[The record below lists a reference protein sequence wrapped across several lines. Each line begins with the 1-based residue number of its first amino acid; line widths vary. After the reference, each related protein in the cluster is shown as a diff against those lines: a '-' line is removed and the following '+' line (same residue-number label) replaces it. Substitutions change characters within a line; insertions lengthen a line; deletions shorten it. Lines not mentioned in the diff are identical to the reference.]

1 MRRAEGARVLV
12 SRPRNS
18 MCFVAIKMDRLEKQP
33 TDLRQN
39 TCYFGDGTLHVMN
52 LGWMLCASLLLAASA
67 PAGERTALQSSPGT
81 QTNNGGTPT
90 WSFDLDSDYTLGSS
104 IQKYSS
110 FGPQAGYHY
119 EIEVLRDFPLFDKYS
134 LQLGLD
140 SERFAFSRSNSLFPY
155 AMTSVAAEI
164 AVSYWDGDEFFP
176 LLKIEPG
183 FFYTRDY
190 ITENSFD
197 IPIRVAFGFKVY
209 KEVHLVLG
217 FSADRFQQ
225 IPIFPVAGFNWEIN
239 DKLNLRA
246 VFPEPRFSYTP
257 NDSVEFF
264 LAGQY
269 AGGTYRNGP
278 TNDTRTNEALLEY
291 TEIRT
296 GTGISYTLKKG
307 ISIEATAGWT
317 FQREFNYFRIGPDI
331 KTRGSP
337 YIRLE
342 TTIHFF

>member
-1 MRRAEGARVLV
+1 M
-12 SRPRNS
+12 
-18 MCFVAIKMDRLEKQP
+18 K
-33 TDLRQN
+33 
-39 TCYFGDGTLHVMN
+39 FGRI
-52 LGWMLCASLLLAASA
+52 LCAYVLFAMSA
-67 PAGERTALQSSPGT
+67 LGGERSVPQPSPGAE
-81 QTNNGGTPT
+81 TNKERAPL

-104 IQKYSS
+104 IQKYSN
-110 FGPQAGYHY
+110 FGPQAVYHF
-119 EIEVLRDFPLFDKYS
+119 EIEALRDAPLFDKYY

-140 SERFAFSRSNSLFPY
+140 SERFAFSRSNGLFPY
-155 AMTSVAAEI
+155 SLTSLAAEV
-164 AVSYWDGDEFFP
+164 AVSYWDGDDFFP
-176 LLKIEPG
+176 LLKVQPG
-183 FFYTRDY
+183 FYYTRDY
-190 ITENSFD
+190 ITKNAFD
-197 IPIRVAFGFKVY
+197 VPIRLALGFKAQ
-209 KEVHLVLG
+209 KDVHLVLG

-225 IPIFPVAGFNWEIN
+225 IPVFPIAGFNWKIN

-246 VFPEPRFSYTP
+246 VFPEPRFSYNP

-269 AGGTYRNGP
+269 GGGTYRNGP
-278 TNDTRTNEALLEY
+278 TNDSRTNGALLEY

-296 GTGISYTLKKG
+296 GTGLNYTVNKVV
-307 ISIEATAGWT
+307 SIEATAGWS

>member
-67 PAGERTALQSSPGT
+67 PGGERTALQSSPGT

-140 SERFAFSRSNSLFPY
+140 SERSHSRVRTAYSLMP
-155 AMTSVAAEI
+155 
-164 AVSYWDGDEFFP
+164 
-176 LLKIEPG
+176 
-183 FFYTRDY
+183 
-190 ITENSFD
+190 
-197 IPIRVAFGFKVY
+197 
-209 KEVHLVLG
+209 
-217 FSADRFQQ
+217 
-225 IPIFPVAGFNWEIN
+225 
-239 DKLNLRA
+239 
-246 VFPEPRFSYTP
+246 
-257 NDSVEFF
+257 
-264 LAGQY
+264 
-269 AGGTYRNGP
+269 
-278 TNDTRTNEALLEY
+278 
-291 TEIRT
+291 
-296 GTGISYTLKKG
+296 
-307 ISIEATAGWT
+307 
-317 FQREFNYFRIGPDI
+317 
-331 KTRGSP
+331 
-337 YIRLE
+337 
-342 TTIHFF
+342 